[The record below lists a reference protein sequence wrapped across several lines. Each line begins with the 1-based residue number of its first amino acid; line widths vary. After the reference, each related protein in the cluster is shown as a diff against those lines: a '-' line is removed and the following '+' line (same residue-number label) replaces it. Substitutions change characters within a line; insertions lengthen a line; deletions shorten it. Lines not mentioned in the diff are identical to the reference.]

1 MPCVAIDMFSKFLG
15 HIPKINKQLRKFS
28 LSDLNDV
35 PEKDFTIPYSNKTLI
50 INKNN
55 YSYIVMYQF
64 KAGMRH

>member
-15 HIPKINKQLRKFS
+15 HTPKINKQLRKFS
-28 LSDLNDV
+28 LSHLMMSLKKN
-35 PEKDFTIPYSNKTLI
+35 FTIPYSNKTLI

-64 KAGMRH
+64 KTGMRH